1 MTGGIE
7 AAGDIVTGGLIARA
21 VDPQTGAAEAGDEQN
36 CLNCGNTLIGAY
48 CHACGQKGHVHR
60 TLRAFFHDILHGV
73 LHFEGKIWGTV
84 PLLFWKPGDLTR
96 RYVHGERARFVSPL
110 ALFLFSVFLMF
121 AVLGFLGSHL
131 ETSDNSPM
139 GTEAS
144 KGVTSSKEELRAE
157 IAKTGAKIAAAE
169 AKHQNTAEMR
179 RERANMQG
187 VLRIMEGGPSVITKD
202 DGSGLLGFQTGWP
215 RLDKGIEK
223 ANENPNLLLYKLQSN
238 AYKFS
243 WALIPISIP
252 FVWLLFFWRR
262 QFKMYDHAIFVT
274 YSLSFMTLFGVLLT
288 IAGAIGVATGILA
301 VIFMIVAPIHIYK
314 QMKGA
319 YSLSRVSALVR
330 TVILLNMTFVVLTF
344 FVLLLLALGVM
355 G

>member
-1 MTGGIE
+1 MSGEFE
-7 AAGDIVTGGLIARA
+7 AAGDIVTGGLIARS
-21 VDPQTGAAEAGDEQN
+21 VEPDTGAAADGEERA
-36 CLNCGNTLIGAY
+36 CLNCGTSLIGSH
-48 CHACGQKGHVHR
+48 CHACGQKAHVHR
-60 TLRAFFHDILHGV
+60 TLRGFAHDLMHGV
-73 LHFEGKIWGTV
+73 LHFEGKIWGTL
-84 PLLFWKPGDLTR
+84 PMLFWKPGDLTR
-96 RYVHGERARFVSPL
+96 RYVHGERAKFVSPL
-110 ALFLFSVFLMF
+110 ALFLFSVFMMF
-121 AVLGFLGSHL
+121 AVLGLLGQHL
-131 ETSDNSPM
+131 ETSGKNTM

-157 IAKTGAKIAAAE
+157 IVKMDEKIASAE
-169 AKHQNTAEMR
+169 ARGANTAEMK

-187 VLRIMEGGPSVITKD
+187 VLRIMEGGPSVLTKD
-202 DGSGLLGFQTGWP
+202 EGEGMLGFQTGWA

-274 YSLSFMTLFGVLLT
+274 YSLSFMTLFAVLLT
-288 IAGAIGVATGILA
+288 IAGAMGVATGILA
-301 VIFMIVAPIHIYK
+301 VVFIFVAPVHIYK

-319 YSLSRVSALVR
+319 YSLSRGSALVR
-330 TVILLNMTFVVLTF
+330 TLLLLNMTF
-344 FVLLLLALGVM
+344 FVLLVFILMLLALGVM

>member
-21 VDPQTGAAEAGDEQN
+21 VDPQTGTAEAGDEKN
-36 CLNCGNTLIGAY
+36 CLNCGTTLIGSY

-121 AVLGFLGSHL
+121 AVLGFLGRHL
-131 ETSDNSPM
+131 ETSANGPM
-139 GTEAS
+139 GSEAA
-144 KGVTSSKEELRAE
+144 KGVKSSSEELRAE
-157 IAKTGAKIAAAE
+157 IEKIDSKIKAAE
-169 AKHQNTAEMR
+169 AKGQDTSELK
-179 RERANMQG
+179 RERVNVQG
-187 VLRIMEGGPSVITKD
+187 VLRIMEGGPSVLTKD
-202 DGSGLLGFQTGWP
+202 DGEGVLGFKTGWP

-274 YSLSFMTLFGVLLT
+274 YSLCFMTLFGVLLT

-301 VIFMIVAPIHIYK
+301 VTFMILAPIHIYK

-319 YSLSRVSALVR
+319 YSLSRTSALVR
-330 TVILLNMTFVVLTF
+330 TVVLLNMTFVVLTF